1 MFIEIGK
8 YEFDLLRLTKY
19 LIYIHTT
26 WVIHKF
32 MWEGFLSTQ
41 LRRTYEQPSKTS
53 EKLKKS
59 EWSETMLSL

>member
-8 YEFDLLRLTKY
+8 YEFDLLRLTY

-32 MWEGFLSTQ
+32 MSEGFLSIP
-41 LRRTYEQPSKTS
+41 LRRICVQPSKIS
-53 EKLKKS
+53 EKSKKS
-59 EWSETMLSL
+59 E

>member
-8 YEFDLLRLTKY
+8 YEFDLLRLTY

-32 MWEGFLSTQ
+32 MSDQRFGRF
-41 LRRTYEQPSKTS
+41 
-53 EKLKKS
+53 
-59 EWSETMLSL
+59 

>member
-8 YEFDLLRLTKY
+8 YEFDLLRLTY

-32 MWEGFLSTQ
+32 MSEDFLSIP
-41 LRRTYEQPSKTS
+41 LRRTYAQPSKILD
-53 EKLKKS
+53 KLKKS
-59 EWSETMLSL
+59 G